1 MLYNICSWF
10 LLFLMY
16 SVLGYIAEVICCS
29 INSKKW
35 VLNRGFLI
43 GPYLPI
49 YGFGCL
55 IMVLF
60 LYRYENDLL
69 ALFIM
74 GAFYC
79 TLLEYI
85 TSFLMEKLFKLHWW
99 DYSDKKFNI
108 NGRVCLDNAL
118 LFGIGAIFVV
128 RIIHPHFSYLVYLLP
143 SGVMIGL
150 AIILFI
156 IFLADVVES
165 SYITVRLKINV
176 NNYVHKDATEK
187 IKKEVLKAIRKHTT
201 LTSRLLKAF
210 PNVTMDANKKFME
223 FLKLFDN
230 TKREMKIEKLKKK
243 IREEKKKKR

>member
-16 SVLGYIAEVICCS
+16 SVLGYVAEIICCS
-29 INSKKW
+29 IVSKKW

-60 LYRYENDLL
+60 LYRYENDLF

-85 TSFLMEKLFKLHWW
+85 TSFLMEKLFKLRWW
-99 DYSDKKFNI
+99 DYSAKKFNI

-128 RIIHPHFSYLVYLLP
+128 RIAHPCFRYLVYLLP
-143 SGVMIGL
+143 SGVLIGL

-176 NNYVHKDATEK
+176 NNFVHKDATEK
-187 IKKEVLKAIRKHTT
+187 IKSEAVGAGLKQILYCLRSRKKYTIIRFLQNRPYRFCL
-201 LTSRLLKAF
+201 LTSNF
-210 PNVTMDANKKFME
+210 
-223 FLKLFDN
+223 
-230 TKREMKIEKLKKK
+230 
-243 IREEKKKKR
+243 